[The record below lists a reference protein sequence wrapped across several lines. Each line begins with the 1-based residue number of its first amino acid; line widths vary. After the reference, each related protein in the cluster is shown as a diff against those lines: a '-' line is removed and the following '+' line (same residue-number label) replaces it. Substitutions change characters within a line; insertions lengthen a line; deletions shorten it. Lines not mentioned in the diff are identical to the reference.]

1 MAEHGL
7 GDGSSHHGMEEQ
19 VVIGTMEPK
28 PAKTIIISQNKYPAI
43 NYWRAGLRVSSPGP
57 GGDLGWHDDYDVMVR
72 SGPTHPP

>member
-43 NYWRAGLRVSSPGP
+43 NYLSTSRRAFFQ
-57 GGDLGWHDDYDVMVR
+57 
-72 SGPTHPP
+72 

>member
-1 MAEHGL
+1 MARHGL

-43 NYWRAGLRVSSPGP
+43 NYWRAGLRVSPCPS
-57 GGDLGWHDDYDVMVR
+57 DLGWHDDYTMMVR
-72 SGPTHPP
+72 SGPAHPP

>member
-43 NYWRAGLRVSSPGP
+43 NYSWQRDRQKTIVRPGLSFIS
-57 GGDLGWHDDYDVMVR
+57 R
-72 SGPTHPP
+72 SLVGI